1 MSLFFYRL
9 SVLLLLPWAIIHLLW
24 RSRRQPSYLRH
35 WDERFGIYR
44 RTVAAP
50 SAPTFWIHAVSVGE
64 TRAAQPLIA
73 ALRQHYPDHRIV
85 VTHMTPSGRETS
97 EMLFGDEIERLY
109 LPYDTPG
116 ATNRFLRAIRPKLG
130 IIMETE
136 LWPNLI
142 ANCRTQ
148 GIPLLLVNA
157 RLSERSAKRYAQ
169 FSSLTPLALNGLAA
183 IGAQSGQDASRLK
196 DLGATNILV
205 TGNMKFDIEVPA
217 YQLELGVKF
226 RQQMGER
233 KVLLAA
239 STRVGEEKLIL
250 DAWRKVGADSTAL
263 LVIVPRH
270 PQRFDEVAEL
280 ASHYG
285 FRVQRRSQN
294 ETLADTTHIL
304 IGDSMGEM
312 FAWYA
317 AADVA
322 FVGGSL
328 LDYGSQNLIEP
339 CAVGTPVLIGP
350 STFNFADAA
359 QEAVSCG
366 AARTISDANAL
377 VSAVLELLADPDAR
391 TAMGNAGRLFCNSH
405 RGATAQTM
413 KLIERYCPK
422 S

>member
-1 MSLFFYRL
+1 
-9 SVLLLLPWAIIHLLW
+9 
-24 RSRRQPSYLRH
+24 
-35 WDERFGIYR
+35 
-44 RTVAAP
+44 
-50 SAPTFWIHAVSVGE
+50 
-64 TRAAQPLIA
+64 
-73 ALRQHYPDHRIV
+73 
-85 VTHMTPSGRETS
+85 
-97 EMLFGDEIERLY
+97 MLFGEEIERLY

-130 IIMETE
+130 IVMETE

-142 ANCRTQ
+142 TNCRTQ

-157 RLSERSAKRYAQ
+157 RLSERSAKRYKQ
-169 FSSLTPLALNGLAA
+169 FSSLTQLALNGLTA
-183 IGAQSGQDASRLK
+183 IGAQSDTDARRLEG
-196 DLGATNILV
+196 LGATNVRV
-205 TGNMKFDIEVPA
+205 TGNMKFDIKVPTD
-217 YQLELGVKF
+217 QLELGEMLRK
-226 RQQMGER
+226 QMGER

-239 STRVGEEKLIL
+239 STREGEEHLIL
-250 DAWRKVGADSTAL
+250 ESWRKVGADRTAL

-270 PQRFDEVAEL
+270 PQRFDDVATL
-280 ASHYG
+280 ASGCG
-285 FRVQRRSQN
+285 FRIQRRSQN
-294 ETLADTTHIL
+294 EALAGTTQIL

-350 STFNFADAA
+350 SIFNFAEAA

-366 AARTISDANAL
+366 AARKILDPDAL
-377 VSAVLELLADPDAR
+377 VTAAFELLTDPDAR
-391 TAMGNAGRLFCNSH
+391 MAMGNAGRLFSNSH
-405 RGATAQTM
+405 RGATARTM
-413 KLIERYCPK
+413 ELIGRYYPK

>member
-1 MSLFFYRL
+1 
-9 SVLLLLPWAIIHLLW
+9 
-24 RSRRQPSYLRH
+24 
-35 WDERFGIYR
+35 
-44 RTVAAP
+44 
-50 SAPTFWIHAVSVGE
+50 
-64 TRAAQPLIA
+64 
-73 ALRQHYPDHRIV
+73 
-85 VTHMTPSGRETS
+85 
-97 EMLFGDEIERLY
+97 MLFGDEIERLY